1 MTKRDQVRQYLTEVL
16 REDMDDTKPF
26 ADDDS
31 LVLSGRL
38 DSLGVVGV
46 LTFLEERFDF
56 SMDPNQFDQTKFD
69 SVNSIMALL
78 EGTPRHA

>member
-1 MTKRDQVRQYLTEVL
+1 MTKREQVRQYLIDVL
-16 REDMDDTKPF
+16 REDMDDTEPL

-56 SMDPNQFDQTKFD
+56 SMDPNDFEQTKFD
-69 SVNSIMALL
+69 SVDSIMALL
-78 EGTPRHA
+78 EGTPGQA